1 MYAYTCICI
10 CIHTKYINT
19 SNIYMYICHN
29 LLRISAVRYRE
40 LPGSAAEHIVSHV
53 PQTASN
59 DAQSDSR
66 KDVGVV
72 SLPWCVR
79 LYAYILCVCMHV
91 CMYVRMYVC
100 MYVYVC
106 VCVCIYIYIMSM
118 SEYIHMC
125 NIFGYIYIYIYIH
138 TYI

>member
-1 MYAYTCICI
+1 MYV
-10 CIHTKYINT
+10 
-19 SNIYMYICHN
+19 CHN

-40 LPGSAAEHIVSHV
+40 LPGSAAEHIVSNV

-79 LYAYILCVCMHV
+79 LYAYRCRRYFLALVCTSI
-91 CMYVRMYVC
+91 
-100 MYVYVC
+100 
-106 VCVCIYIYIMSM
+106 CI
-118 SEYIHMC
+118 
-125 NIFGYIYIYIYIH
+125 
-138 TYI
+138 